1 MLKSIHSAIMG
12 KIPLQV
18 NGSFFSING
27 VLFYYLICR
36 VNLLMVI
43 LDYLNPAF
51 LYLIYKSVNMLGY
64 NAVMEHQAGQMLSWL
79 EGTF

>member
-1 MLKSIHSAIMG
+1 
-12 KIPLQV
+12 
-18 NGSFFSING
+18 
-27 VLFYYLICR
+27 
-36 VNLLMVI
+36 MVI